1 MPTESPEAVQI
12 LSAEAVRHGFDQSC
26 APETGMLLRTLAAA
40 KPNGHLLNLG
50 TGFGVSSAWLL
61 DGMTEDAELW
71 TVDIDETGSAFA
83 REKLDQRLRVVIEDA
98 VSFMQGALSLGRR
111 FDLVFADAMPGKY
124 ERIDLALDLVA
135 TGGFYVVDDLTPTAD
150 WPEAATLAPELVNR
164 IQADSRFTCLTL
176 GWSTGHL
183 IAVRKADRD

>member
-1 MPTESPEAVQI
+1 MPTNSPKTVQT
-12 LSAEAVRHGFDQSC
+12 LSAEAIRHGFDQSC
-26 APETGMLLRTLAAA
+26 APETGMLLRALAAA
-40 KPNGHLLNLG
+40 KPEGQLLNLG

-71 TVDIDETGSAFA
+71 TVDIDEAGSTIA
-83 REKLDQRLRVVIEDA
+83 RDKLDQRLRVVVEDA

-111 FDLVFADAMPGKY
+111 FDLIFADAMPGKY

-135 TGGFYVVDDLTPTAD
+135 TGGFYVIDDLTPTAD

-164 IQADSRFTCLTL
+164 IQADSRFICLDL
-176 GWSTGHL
+176 DWSTGHF
-183 IAVRKADRD
+183 IAVRKDDRD

>member
-1 MPTESPEAVQI
+1 
-12 LSAEAVRHGFDQSC
+12 
-26 APETGMLLRTLAAA
+26 
-40 KPNGHLLNLG
+40 
-50 TGFGVSSAWLL
+50 
-61 DGMTEDAELW
+61 MTEEAELW
-71 TVDIDETGSAFA
+71 TVDIDETGSAIA
-83 REKLDQRLRVVIEDA
+83 RENLDQRLRVIVEDA

-124 ERIDLALDLVA
+124 ERTDIALDLVA
-135 TGGFYVVDDLTPTAD
+135 TGGFYVVDDLTPTAE

-176 GWSTGHL
+176 DWSTGHL